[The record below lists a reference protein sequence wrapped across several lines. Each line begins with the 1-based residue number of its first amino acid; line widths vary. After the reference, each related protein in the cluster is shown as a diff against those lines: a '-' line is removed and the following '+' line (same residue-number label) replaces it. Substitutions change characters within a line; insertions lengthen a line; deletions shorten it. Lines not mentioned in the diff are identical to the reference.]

1 MLLRKDIALVVSIL
15 FVFQIQ
21 TSYSLINR
29 GRFPEGFVFGTASS
43 AFQDSRLFLLWPI
56 LRRDD

>member
-29 GRFPEGFVFGTASS
+29 GSFPEGFVFGTASS
-43 AFQDSRLFLLWPI
+43 AFQDSRLFLLMAN
-56 LRRDD
+56 LEKR